1 MDTRFLGLIETS
13 IKAHWALPVFSDIN
27 GATYHYNEFA
37 RKMEELHLL
46 LEKAGIATG
55 ERIAIVGSNSAH
67 WAISFFATLTYG
79 AVAVPILHEFNTDN
93 IHHIVRHSESKVL
106 FVSAS
111 GWRQLYLTAMPGVVL
126 VIRIDDF
133 AVLYS
138 QIPEMAAYVA
148 DIPRMFGEKYPDFTP
163 ESIHYFIEQ
172 PDDLAVLSYTSGTT
186 SSSKGVMIPYR
197 SLWSNTLFAADNL
210 GFIHAG
216 DPIVCLLPMAHMYGL
231 AFEVLN
237 SVNKG
242 CHIHFINGK
251 PVPSVVLKAFQTY
264 HPRLVLAVPLIIEK
278 IVKAK
283 IFPIIQKSSI
293 KLLLQV
299 PIVNALIRKKIKK
312 QIEEAFGGA
321 FEEVVLGGAALSKE
335 VEQFLHS
342 IRFRYT
348 VGYGMTECGPLIAYA
363 QWDRFK
369 PESVG
374 RVVDRMEVRI
384 DSPNPQQQV
393 GEIWVRGTNNMLG
406 YYKNPEETAAVMAD
420 DGWMKTGDL
429 GILDHDGNLF
439 IKGRCKT
446 MILSSNGQNIYP
458 EEIENKLNNMPL
470 VVESLVV
477 SDNVKLRALIY
488 LDWKQIEQE
497 QLTDEKL
504 NAIIKGYLAQVNKS
518 IPRYCQLSQFTL
530 MKEAFEK
537 TPKQSIRRF
546 LYQPKTED

>member
-1 MDTRFLGLIETS
+1 M
-13 IKAHWALPVFSDIN
+13 
-27 GATYHYNEFA
+27 
-37 RKMEELHLL
+37 
-46 LEKAGIATG
+46 
-55 ERIAIVGSNSAH
+55 
-67 WAISFFATLTYG
+67 
-79 AVAVPILHEFNTDN
+79 
-93 IHHIVRHSESKVL
+93 
-106 FVSAS
+106 
-111 GWRQLYLTAMPGVVL
+111 
-126 VIRIDDF
+126 
-133 AVLYS
+133 
-138 QIPEMAAYVA
+138 
-148 DIPRMFGEKYPDFTP
+148 
-163 ESIHYFIEQ
+163 
-172 PDDLAVLSYTSGTT
+172 
-186 SSSKGVMIPYR
+186 
-197 SLWSNTLFAADNL
+197 
-210 GFIHAG
+210 
-216 DPIVCLLPMAHMYGL
+216 
-231 AFEVLN
+231 
-237 SVNKG
+237 
-242 CHIHFINGK
+242 
-251 PVPSVVLKAFQTY
+251 
-264 HPRLVLAVPLIIEK
+264 IIEK

-299 PIVNALIRKKIKK
+299 PIVNTLIRKKIKK

-488 LDWKQIEQE
+488 PDWKQIEQE